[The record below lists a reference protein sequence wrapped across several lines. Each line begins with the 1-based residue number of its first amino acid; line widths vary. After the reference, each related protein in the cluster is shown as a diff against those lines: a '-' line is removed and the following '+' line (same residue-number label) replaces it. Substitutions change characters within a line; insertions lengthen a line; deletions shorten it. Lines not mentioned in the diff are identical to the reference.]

1 LVLRFSKSR
10 FMIKGDYALAKKLV
24 PAIRLAAAATA
35 AALLLAGCAG
45 TPSEPAASDEPVTL
59 RLVWWG
65 NDVRAAATEDA
76 VAAFE
81 EKYPNITVETE
92 ALPYDG
98 YHDKL
103 STQIAAN
110 DAPDVQQLQGEFMA
124 QYGNQGALLPL
135 TDVDTTNLDPGTL
148 KNGFIDGE
156 QIAVPTGLSTLVV
169 VANPALFDQAGVE
182 MPDDTTWTWEDFDK
196 IASQITAGANTQGVY
211 GAKSLGWDITEMATW
226 VAQRG
231 SELFTE
237 DGELGAKTDD
247 FASLF
252 ELAKKMMDD
261 GGSPSASESSEQLT
275 LAPEQSGVATGRY
288 AMQLDAVSNF
298 PALST
303 AFGGDLK
310 ILRLPSESGK
320 KGDAKMMFVASQY
333 WGASARTAHPVES
346 QLLIDYLAND
356 VEAGKILGIT
366 RGTPANSEIRDAI
379 LPQLPETDKTVVDF
393 LSEVSGEVVPSRL
406 APAGAA
412 SFTKNMQRYAS
423 EVLFGR
429 QSPEDAAKNLIAE
442 TEAALQ

>member
-1 LVLRFSKSR
+1 LALTFKPALR
-10 FMIKGDYALAKKLV
+10 V
-24 PAIRLAAAATA
+24 AAATA
-35 AALLLAGCAG
+35 AAVLLLAGCAG
-45 TPSEPAASDEPVTL
+45 TPAETASSDEPVTL

-65 NDVRAAATEDA
+65 NDVRAAATADA
-76 VAAFE
+76 VAAFQKE
-81 EKYPNITVETE
+81 YPYITVETE

-124 QYGNQGALLPL
+124 QYGEQGALLPL
-135 TDVDTTNLDPGTL
+135 TEVNLDDLDPGTL
-148 KNGFIDGE
+148 KNGNIGGE
-156 QIAVPTGLSTLVV
+156 QLSVPTGLSTLVV
-169 VANPALFDQAGVE
+169 VANPTLFEQAGVD
-182 MPDDTTWTWEDFDK
+182 MPDDTTWTWDDYDE
-196 IASQITAGANTQGVY
+196 IAAEISANTPEGIF

-237 DGELGAKTDD
+237 KGELGVEPDD

-252 ELAKKMMDD
+252 ELAKKMMED

-288 AMQLDAVSNF
+288 AMQLDAVSNY

-303 AFGGDLK
+303 ALGGELK
-310 ILRLPSESGK
+310 ILRLPSDSGK

-333 WGASARTAHPVES
+333 WAASARTEHPVES
-346 QLLIDYLAND
+346 QLLIDYLANSE
-356 VEAGKILGIT
+356 EAGKILGIT
-366 RGTPANSEIRDAI
+366 RGTPANSKIRDAI
-379 LPQLPETDKTVVDF
+379 LPQLPENDKTVVDF
-393 LSEVSGEVVPSRL
+393 LSEISGEVVQSRL
-406 APAGAA
+406 APAGASA
-412 SFTKNMQRYAS
+412 FTKNMQRYAS

-429 QSPEDAAKNLIAE
+429 QTPDEAAKNLIAE
-442 TEAALQ
+442 TETSLQ

>member
-1 LVLRFSKSR
+1 
-10 FMIKGDYALAKKLV
+10 M
-24 PAIRLAAAATA
+24 AAATA
-35 AALLLAGCAG
+35 AAALLLSGCAG
-45 TPSEPAASDEPVTL
+45 NATGSADEPVTL

-76 VAAFE
+76 VALFE
-81 EKYPNITVETE
+81 EQYPNITVETE
-92 ALPYDG
+92 SLPYDG

-110 DAPDVQQLQGEFMA
+110 DAPDVQQLQGEFMV

-135 TDVDTTNLDPGTL
+135 TDVDTANLDPGTL
-148 KNGFIDGE
+148 TNGQIDGD
-156 QIAVPTGLSTLVV
+156 QVSVPTGLSTLVV
-169 VANPALFDQAGVE
+169 VANPAVFAQAGVE
-182 MPDDTTWTWEDFDK
+182 IPDDTTWTWDDF
-196 IASQITAGANTQGVY
+196 AEVAAAVTAGANTPGVF

-231 SELFTE
+231 NELFTA
-237 DGELGAKTDD
+237 DGELGAEPED

-252 ELAKKMMDD
+252 EQAKVMMEQ

-298 PALST
+298 PALSAAAGT
-303 AFGGDLK
+303 ELE
-310 ILRLPSESGK
+310 ILRLPSVT
-320 KGDAKMMFVASQY
+320 GDEGDHKMMFVASQY
-333 WGASARTAHPVES
+333 WGASARTEHPVEA
-346 QLLIDYLAND
+346 QLLIDFLAND

-366 RGTPANSEIRDAI
+366 RGTPANSEIREAI
-379 LPQLPETDKTVVDF
+379 LPQLPETDKAVVDF

-412 SFTKNMQRYAS
+412 AFTKNLQRYAS
-423 EVLFGR
+423 EVLFER
-429 QSPEDAAKNLIAE
+429 QTPDEAAANLIAE
-442 TEAALQ
+442 TETALQ